1 VTGFRADSTAD
12 VRDRRARVAVAVLFL
27 SNGAL
32 FSGLLPRYPEIKEQ
46 LGLSNTAF
54 GLSVAAFSAGALIS
68 GLSAARLI
76 RRFGSARV
84 AVGSSLL
91 LALFALAAGVSTA
104 PVAFTAA
111 LFMAGA
117 ADAVT
122 DVAQNVHGLRV
133 QRNYGRSIINSL
145 HAVWSVGAILGGL
158 VGAAAIALHVS
169 RVAQLAVSGFV
180 FAVACAIAYRFLLR
194 GPDHENHP
202 SSDGAARI
210 RPTAT
215 TYVVVA
221 ALAVLAIAGGAIED
235 GGSSWATI
243 YLRGDLGAAAAL
255 AAFGY
260 IAFVGFQFLGR
271 LFGDRLVDRFG
282 ERAVVRSGGL
292 LAATGMGFAL
302 AMPSVPATICGFAAA
317 GFGVA
322 SVAPAAFHGAD
333 SIPGLRAGSGL
344 MLVTWMMRLG
354 FLVSPAVVG
363 TVADATS
370 LRVGLLMVPVAGLV
384 IVVCAAV
391 LRPSRVSGPSRSAR
405 L

>member
-1 VTGFRADSTAD
+1 MGFRADSTAD

-27 SNGAL
+27 ANGAL

-46 LGLSNTAF
+46 LELSNTAF
-54 GLSVAAFSAGALIS
+54 GLSVAAFPAGALIS
-68 GLSAARLI
+68 GLTAAGLI

-104 PVAFTAA
+104 PLVFTGA
-111 LFMAGA
+111 LFLAGA

-133 QRNYGRSIINSL
+133 QRNYARSIINSL
-145 HAVWSVGAILGGL
+145 HAVWSVGAIFGGL
-158 VGAAAIALHVS
+158 VGAAAIAMHVS
-169 RVAQLAVSGFV
+169 RFAQLAVSGAM
-180 FAVACAIAYRFLLR
+180 FAGACLIAYPFLLR
-194 GPDHENHP
+194 GSDHADHP
-202 SSDGAARI
+202 GADGGVRT
-210 RPTAT
+210 RPSAI
-215 TYVVVA
+215 TYGVVA

-235 GGSSWATI
+235 AGSSWATI
-243 YLRGDLGAAAAL
+243 YLRDNLGAPAAL

-292 LAATGMGFAL
+292 LAAGGMGIAL
-302 AMPSVPATICGFAAA
+302 AMPGVPGTICGFAAA

-333 SIPGLRAGSGL
+333 SIPGLRVGSGL

-354 FLVSPAVVG
+354 FLASPAIVG

-370 LRVGLLMVPVAGLV
+370 LRVGLLTVPVAGLV
-384 IVVCAAV
+384 IVACAAV

-405 L
+405 W

>member
-1 VTGFRADSTAD
+1 MGFRADSTAD

-46 LGLSNTAF
+46 LDLSNTAF
-54 GLSVAAFSAGALIS
+54 GLSVAAFPAGALIS
-68 GLSAARLI
+68 GLTAARLI

-91 LALFALAAGVSTA
+91 LALFALAAGVGTA
-104 PVAFTAA
+104 PVAFTGA

-145 HAVWSVGAILGGL
+145 HAVWSVGAIFGGL
-158 VGAAAIALHVS
+158 VGASAIAMHVS
-169 RVAQLAVSGFV
+169 RVAQLAVSGAV
-180 FAVACAIAYRFLLR
+180 FAGACLIAYRSLLR
-194 GPDHENHP
+194 GPDHGDHP
-202 SSDGAARI
+202 SSDGGART
-210 RPTAT
+210 RPSAI
-215 TYVVVA
+215 TYGVVA
-221 ALAVLAIAGGAIED
+221 ALAVMAIAGGAIED
-235 GGSSWATI
+235 AGSSWATL
-243 YLRGDLGAAAAL
+243 YLRDNLGAPAAL

-292 LAATGMGFAL
+292 LAAAGMGIAL
-302 AMPSVPATICGFAAA
+302 AMPGVPGTICGFAAA

-333 SIPGLRAGSGL
+333 SIPGLRVGSGL
-344 MLVTWMMRLG
+344 MFVTWMMRLG
-354 FLVSPAVVG
+354 FLASPAIVG
-363 TVADATS
+363 TVADATT

-384 IVVCAAV
+384 IVACAAV

-405 L
+405 W